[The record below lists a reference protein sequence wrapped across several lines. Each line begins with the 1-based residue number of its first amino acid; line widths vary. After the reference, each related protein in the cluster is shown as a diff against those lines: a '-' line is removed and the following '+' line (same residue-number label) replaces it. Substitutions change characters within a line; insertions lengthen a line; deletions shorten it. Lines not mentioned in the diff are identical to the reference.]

1 MTKLLPLAIA
11 SALVAVPGSAMAQQR
26 GGIIVVDTDRI
37 LTECTACRA
46 AAGQLTTQQNTLR
59 TRAQTL
65 QQQLQTEGQP
75 LQTAVN
81 ALNGRQPDAALKAR
95 LDAYEARERSAQ
107 QELQNGQRNLQSIQA
122 HVTQQLGTRLIQIVE
137 QSRARRGAAI
147 AIAKGQTL
155 ANDAAVDVTAEA
167 LAALNQQLPAVS
179 VTPLPQQQ
187 QQRQQP
193 QSR

>member
-1 MTKLLPLAIA
+1 MKNLTIAAIAAGALLLPTAA
-11 SALVAVPGSAMAQQR
+11 SAQQR
-26 GGIIVVDTDRI
+26 GGVLVVDTDRI
-37 LTECTACRA
+37 LNECTACRA
-46 AAGQLTTQQNTLR
+46 AATQLQAQQNTLR

-95 LDAYEARERSAQ
+95 IDAYEAKEQAAQ
-107 QELQNGQRNLQSIQA
+107 QELANSQRNLQSIQA
-122 HVTQQLGTRLIQIVE
+122 HVSQQLGQRLIQIVE

-147 AIAKGQTL
+147 ALAKNSTI
-155 ANDAAVDVTAEA
+155 ANDTSVDITGEVLT
-167 LAALNQQLPAVS
+167 ALNQQLPAVS

-187 QQRQQP
+187 QQQQP